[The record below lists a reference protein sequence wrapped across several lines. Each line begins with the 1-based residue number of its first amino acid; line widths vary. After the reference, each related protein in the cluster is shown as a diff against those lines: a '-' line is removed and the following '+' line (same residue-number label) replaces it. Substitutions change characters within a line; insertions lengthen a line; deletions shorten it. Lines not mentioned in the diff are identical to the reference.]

1 MRLKEEVKQ
10 VIVDSVQSLDHD
22 AKVYLFGSRVD
33 DNLKGGDI
41 DLLVFSRKM
50 TYGDKLNVKKKI
62 FLALGEQKV
71 DLLICK
77 DAGEPFV
84 RMALEKGVQ
93 LV

>member
-10 VIVDSVQSLDHD
+10 IIIDAIQSIDHE

-33 DNLKGGDI
+33 DSLRGGDI

-50 TYGDKLNVKKKI
+50 NYGDKLIVKKKI

-77 DAGEPFV
+77 DTNEPFV

-93 LV
+93 LA